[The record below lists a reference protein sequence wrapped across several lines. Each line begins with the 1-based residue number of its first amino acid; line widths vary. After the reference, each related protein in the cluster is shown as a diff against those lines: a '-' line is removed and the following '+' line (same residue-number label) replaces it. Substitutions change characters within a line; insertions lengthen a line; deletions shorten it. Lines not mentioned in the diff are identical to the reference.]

1 MSLHDAIKGLYDAA
15 KRLDAATFN
24 PDMSALQKFVDSL
37 DVKGLSATPPE
48 DVRQKAL
55 EKFLHGSDDFTNR
68 ELRSLPFIIYESTIT
83 LDGAKRILR
92 KLNFFKASHLRGL
105 LNVYLTYYDHSAK
118 TELLRQRLQ
127 FMPQEMAGN
136 STRLQKIFAARE
148 FLFGDNRLS
157 NMTKLFANRQSVNGS
172 LEVLGLSNFFKVS
185 NFIHDALKNFFRSNA
200 PLSAQMKI
208 LTELDADYNA
218 YQNIFP
224 AVADALIQTVDR
236 AGADKKIC
244 MEIFYHRLGDPRF
257 TQFNWHGVSD
267 KSREIFCHWLS
278 EDDLETFFELIRRTA
293 VDGMWRYR
301 EKFWR
306 AYLPYVT
313 KTKIFLGNNAAQEK
327 GKAQLKHGKLTGAA
341 ANQSVF
347 IFQIGRYIFSEW
359 SHNGKLRAHRV
370 NKMTNL
376 FDIDEN
382 LFESDKISRNV
393 LDDNF
398 IAEWIHSSPATYFW
412 QKAVC
417 KWISRRCGIK
427 TEQADWEV

>member
-1 MSLHDAIKGLYDAA
+1 MSIYDAIKNLHDSA

-24 PDMSALQKFVDSL
+24 PDMSALQKFVDAL
-37 DVKGLSATPPE
+37 DDKGLSATPPE

-55 EKFLHGSDDFTNR
+55 EKFLRGSDDFTRR
-68 ELRSLPFIIYESTIT
+68 ELRSLPFIIHENAIT
-83 LDGAKRILR
+83 LDGAKKILS
-92 KLNFFKASHLRGL
+92 KLDFNSKRHISGL
-105 LNVYLTYYDHSAK
+105 VNVYLQNYDNSAK
-118 TELLRQRLQ
+118 TDLLRLLLNYGRL
-127 FMPQEMAGN
+127 ADD
-136 STRLQKIFAARE
+136 STRLQKIFMARE
-148 FLFGDNRLS
+148 FLFGDNRLT
-157 NMTKLFANRQSVNGS
+157 NTTKLFANRQNVNS
-172 LEVLGLSNFFKVS
+172 ALEVLGLSNFFKVS
-185 NFIHDALKNFFRSNA
+185 NFIQVALVNFYRSNA

-208 LTELDADYNA
+208 LAELDADYNA

-224 AVADALIQTVDR
+224 AVADALIQTVDH
-236 AGADKKIC
+236 AGVDKKTC

-257 TQFNWHGVSD
+257 GFTQFNWHGVSD
-267 KSREIFCHWLS
+267 TSREIFCHWLS